1 MEQVGSS
8 QARTLRNRG
17 GQMILVYK
25 TVLVFKTDLATFPMR
40 KVRITKILNNLL
52 NSIFLRIIIII
63 ITTTAVGLWP
73 Y

>member
-1 MEQVGSS
+1 
-8 QARTLRNRG
+8 
-17 GQMILVYK
+17 MILVYK

-63 ITTTAVGLWP
+63 ITTTTAVGLWP